1 MVPVVLLLYSLGH
14 VDLGINSSGAMNHR
28 YLWMFLFSSFV
39 SASQDLKYAL
49 KGQEINFKPSINKKP
64 DQIFWLFHDG
74 RGLVLFND
82 EGEFKFSSY
91 EDRIILDHNTA
102 ELTIYN
108 VTYEDSGSYIL
119 RWKINNEDYRLK
131 YPVEV
136 IDNVTKPNI
145 SCKMVDQN
153 QAFLECLTEG
163 KSDPLLKFKWR
174 SQGTEQTGPI
184 LKINLSDE
192 QDVYHCD
199 VSNPLTNETAS
210 FLAKDCFLNKIPQDG
225 ILISTDMTSLL
236 VTGITGIVS
245 GFILGYI
252 VRRKFQCS
260 ELFKIIRAKYFER
273 QKTTEAAN
281 PKLLKEKRS
290 FNSEPKQPPIS
301 QEKQNLG
308 SGSSKDEMMNE
319 S

>member
-39 SASQDLKYAL
+39 S
-49 KGQEINFKPSINKKP
+49 
-64 DQIFWLFHDG
+64 
-74 RGLVLFND
+74 
-82 EGEFKFSSY
+82 
-91 EDRIILDHNTA
+91 
-102 ELTIYN
+102 
-108 VTYEDSGSYIL
+108 
-119 RWKINNEDYRLK
+119 
-131 YPVEV
+131 
-136 IDNVTKPNI
+136 DNVTKPNI

-308 SGSSKDEMMNE
+308 SGEDARDEDLSQTQE
-319 S
+319 LDS